1 MTVRSMSGR
10 AASASKSGA
19 LYGVG
24 SGETTVTLNSR
35 AMRVAVVF
43 GTYPPDRNGGAD
55 FVARFAEAL
64 AGRDAEVHVL
74 TSAGRGPEREEVSE
88 GVTVH
93 RAIDEWTLSEDG
105 RGTLRRANE
114 LLRSEGVDV
123 VHVLFPDSV
132 LQGRYQLPA
141 AIGLR
146 RLPLVTTFW
155 NLGLGRRSPLPIK
168 LEALA
173 LLGRS
178 TVLSSHD
185 PGYLDAIQRIAGRAK
200 PVRWLPVGTNIAD
213 EARRAPNAI
222 RRELGV
228 REGTLLGYFGQLDF
242 TRGVEDL
249 FQALAQLRRG
259 GSDARL
265 VMIGAADS
273 ARYELYAAHAERLGL
288 DGAVLWTPWLGPGH
302 AAEVLAAVDL
312 CVLPY
317 RRNSLG
323 RSALAAALTLGVPTV
338 LAGTPERIAPLEDG
352 RDVALVAP
360 ADPQALARTIR
371 RLSEDDEARARL
383 RDGART
389 AARHFAWPRIA
400 EAALGIYGEA
410 IRRFRR
416 SRPDGPAAA

>member
-1 MTVRSMSGR
+1 
-10 AASASKSGA
+10 
-19 LYGVG
+19 
-24 SGETTVTLNSR
+24 
-35 AMRVAVVF
+35 MRVAVVF
-43 GTYPPDRNGGAD
+43 GTYPPERNGGAD
-55 FVARFAEAL
+55 FVARFAAAL
-64 AGRDAEVHVL
+64 ADRDAQVHVI

-93 RAIDEWTLSEDG
+93 RAVEDWTLSEDG
-105 RGTLRRANE
+105 RGTLRRVNE

-155 NLGLGRRSPLPIK
+155 NLGLGRRSPLSIK
-168 LEALA
+168 LEALT

-178 TVLSSHD
+178 TILTSHD
-185 PGYLDAIQRIAGRAK
+185 PGYLAALQRIAGRAK
-200 PVRWLPVGTNIAD
+200 PVRWLPVGTNIAP
-213 EARRAPNAI
+213 EARRAPNAV

-249 FQALAQLRRG
+249 LEALAQMRRE

-273 ARYELYAAHAERLGL
+273 ARYELYLALAERLGL
-288 DGAVLWTPWLGPGH
+288 GEAVLWTPYLGAAQ
-302 AAEVLAAVDL
+302 AAETLAAVDL

-338 LAGTPERIAPLEDG
+338 LAGTPERIAPLLGG
-352 RDVALVAP
+352 RDVELVSPEDP
-360 ADPQALARTIR
+360 AGLARAVQQLI
-371 RLSEDDEARARL
+371 DDEDARARL
-383 RDGART
+383 REGAQT
-389 AARHFAWPRIA
+389 AAQHFAWPRIA

-416 SRPDGPAAA
+416 SGSIGPAAA

>member
-10 AASASKSGA
+10 AESASKSGA

-155 NLGLGRRSPLPIK
+155 NLGLGRRSPASDQARGARAARPEHRPLEPRPGLP
-168 LEALA
+168 
-173 LLGRS
+173 GR
-178 TVLSSHD
+178 
-185 PGYLDAIQRIAGRAK
+185 
-200 PVRWLPVGTNIAD
+200 
-213 EARRAPNAI
+213 
-222 RRELGV
+222 
-228 REGTLLGYFGQLDF
+228 
-242 TRGVEDL
+242 
-249 FQALAQLRRG
+249 
-259 GSDARL
+259 
-265 VMIGAADS
+265 DS
-273 ARYELYAAHAERLGL
+273 AH
-288 DGAVLWTPWLGPGH
+288 
-302 AAEVLAAVDL
+302 
-312 CVLPY
+312 
-317 RRNSLG
+317 RRTRQAG
-323 RSALAAALTLGVPTV
+323 ALAA
-338 LAGTPERIAPLEDG
+338 G
-352 RDVALVAP
+352 RHEH
-360 ADPQALARTIR
+360 R
-371 RLSEDDEARARL
+371 R
-383 RDGART
+383 
-389 AARHFAWPRIA
+389 
-400 EAALGIYGEA
+400 
-410 IRRFRR
+410 
-416 SRPDGPAAA
+416 

>member
-1 MTVRSMSGR
+1 M
-10 AASASKSGA
+10 
-19 LYGVG
+19 
-24 SGETTVTLNSR
+24 
-35 AMRVAVVF
+35 VF
-43 GTYPPDRNGGAD
+43 GTYSPDRNGGAD
-55 FVARFAEAL
+55 FVARFALAL
-64 AGRDAEVHVL
+64 AARGAQVHVL
-74 TSAGRGPEREEVSE
+74 TSAGRGPEREHVSE

-93 RAIDEWTLSEDG
+93 RAVEDWTLSEDG
-105 RGTLRRANE
+105 RGTLRRVNE

-146 RLPLVTTFW
+146 RWPLVTTFW

-178 TVLSSHD
+178 VVLTSHD
-185 PGYLDAIQRIAGRAK
+185 PGYLAALRRIAGRAK
-200 PVRWLPVGTNIAD
+200 PVHWLPVGTNIAP
-213 EARRAPNAI
+213 EARRAPNAV
-222 RRELGV
+222 RRELDL
-228 REGTLLGYFGQLDF
+228 REGPLLGYFGQLDF

-249 FQALAQLRRG
+249 LEALARMRRG

-265 VMIGAADS
+265 LMIGAADS
-273 ARYELYAAHAERLGL
+273 ARYEIYLALAQRLGL
-288 DGAVLWTPWLGPGH
+288 GEAVLWTPYLGAGQ
-302 AAEVLAAVDL
+302 AAETLAAVDL

-338 LAGTPERIAPLEDG
+338 LAGTPDRIAPLLSG
-352 RDVALVAP
+352 RDVELVAP
-360 ADPQALARTIR
+360 GEPAGLARALQ
-371 RLSEDDEARARL
+371 RLIDDEDARMRL
-383 RDGART
+383 REGART

-400 EAALGIYGEA
+400 EAALAIYGDA

-416 SRPDGPAAA
+416 SRSDGPAAA